1 MKILKMASICEGIA
15 ERDMEAL
22 YNSAP
27 VRHFRQGEHHLA
39 AAEGGGSQRTQ
50 NAQIAGAE
58 FMQQFIKQIPK
69 LPANVTQLSQKLMA
83 DSTSIHEIV
92 ESIKRDPALAA
103 NVLKCVNSA
112 RYSFN
117 KKIET
122 FHH

>member
-39 AAEGGGSQRTQ
+39 AAEGCGSQRTQ
-50 NAQIAGAE
+50 NAQIAGSE

-83 DSTSIHEIV
+83 TARPFTRSWNPS
-92 ESIKRDPALAA
+92 
-103 NVLKCVNSA
+103 SA
-112 RYSFN
+112 IPHLRQMF
-117 KKIET
+117 
-122 FHH
+122 